1 MLNTM
6 DRQFEQ
12 PKGIFGRIA
21 GFIMNLE
28 NKKINRWTIRQL
40 NPHKGDTIL
49 EIGYGP
55 GYAINELM
63 ETKRRITIHGIDLSS
78 KMKQMAERKNRD
90 YIQQGRVRLYSGD
103 IIDYEPSHLYDKVF
117 SVNNYPLWEHQEQS
131 LKKIYDMMS
140 IEGRIALT
148 VQPRE
153 DGADE
158 TTTRTLG
165 AKMQKDMEE
174 AGFKD
179 VSVAYGNYRPIL
191 TVCVTGTKR

>member
-12 PKGIFGRIA
+12 PKGFFGRIA
-21 GFIMNLE
+21 GFIMSLE
-28 NKKINRWTIRQL
+28 NKKINKWTIRQL
-40 NPHKGDTIL
+40 NPHRGDTIL

-63 ETKRRITIHGIDLSS
+63 ETKRRIIIHGIDLSS

-90 YIQQGRVRLYSGD
+90 YIHQGRVRLFSGD
-103 IIDYEPSHLYDKVF
+103 INDYKPAHLYDKVF

-131 LKKIYDMMS
+131 LKKIHDMMS
-140 IEGRIALT
+140 IDGKIALT

-153 DGADE
+153 EGADE
-158 TTTRTLG
+158 TTTKALG
-165 AKMQKDMEE
+165 AKIQSDLEN

-179 VSVAYGNYRPIL
+179 ISISYGNFRPIL
-191 TVCVTGTKR
+191 TVCVTGRKR